1 MAKEEESGELLRW
14 LKKQSSVG
22 SAPQLKTDDLQTSLT
37 NVAKSLDP
45 FAAAIKNIPG
55 PGNLLYNTLTNA
67 NAVFT
72 DLSKTGGGFRGDLI
86 ALASAAGNAR
96 ISMSEFAGILKE
108 NNEVFIGLGG
118 TVTRGQE
125 AFAKLSKAFLDD
137 RSADNLRLLG
147 YSAKDLNE
155 LMAVQAVTLR
165 GNFKDE
171 TERNRIATE
180 NAAKLG
186 IEMDL
191 MARLTGKSR
200 EQQLEQMKK
209 AQADMQF
216 EAAIRLKTQ
225 GMNAEE
231 AAKFEANA
239 RSQYRD
245 AELRG
250 QGQMFKEIFATG
262 QIMSKEAATQA
273 SLNQEQA
280 AATRKQAQISA
291 DRSLDSAKREEEA
304 TKAGREAR
312 AAATADM
319 NNTSKLQL
327 MALGEAG
334 GEASKALNQS
344 AGAQISYTR
353 GLEAIA
359 KANNLDLKNK
369 DDLAK
374 AQKIQEE
381 QALKEAAGRDD
392 NGKTVNE
399 LNKSMIL
406 MDARARDV
414 AAALNESMIT
424 PLRNLDG
431 PLANFNKGLSEA
443 GRNFGGTGQNV
454 RAAMADATEKGR
466 TGKPLGEVSGLG
478 GDVLKAMHVGASVI
492 EQATKKGAE
501 YIEKAGN
508 YFSDVTKDG
517 VGKMLENLGKTV
529 GEVAPRIKEGA
540 DKAKESIEG
549 PLKLIHQYIIEPLA
563 KAAAQQVPKRQ
574 GGSVQMTGN
583 LFEDWGKGTLVE
595 LHGLEGVVRPEE
607 MTNIAK
613 GMTNQGAAKAIDNLK
628 NQISNMPKDA
638 AKGIDLGSISKDIST
653 TVSAP
658 TPKTPQTIELKQ
670 PTAPS
675 KVEVINWP
683 KDFGKPNVTPTPA
696 SAPAPKKEE
705 AAKPVEAAKPTPTQ
719 ASVRAV
725 DNKIEEA
732 AKPTPTQASVR
743 AVDNALDIPKPDLKA
758 LTSEFGEEMK
768 LPFGSMMDEFG
779 SSFEKTYNDIQSTM
793 GKVDLSN
800 FNIKLEE
807 INKDLVESLPVIEI
821 QKSSEEIS
829 GSARR
834 FSQSYKEAMNS
845 SVESNEEHLAYLNEK
860 EQKRLEREKTTLGE
874 IEQLEAKAQE
884 QQLTYEEQLQLE
896 SLKHRIDVLKTNEE
910 YNKAEIDATKKA
922 LNDQLE
928 LAEGIQGQIVG
939 VTEKTNISQLDSVT
953 QAKDAMMLE
962 ANEIASEITDLIPT
976 DSVIAAKDA
985 MMLEANEIA
994 EDIAG
999 EMSAVDIPPIQV
1011 EDVLV
1016 QARDNF
1022 MLEANEI
1029 AEDIN
1034 NITKSI
1040 PAATTTLSDM
1050 TMAADEIASEMADL
1064 IPTDSVIAAKDAMM
1078 LEANNIAEDIESV
1091 MSGIEFKPIEIDD
1104 LIGDTDYISSS
1115 IKNALPFDEF
1125 AGVDKAINEQ
1135 EKMLLFA
1142 DDMRGGLD
1150 EVAHD
1155 IQANLGSMLDEYQQP
1170 EEEDT
1175 DYISSAIKNALPF
1188 DEFAG
1193 VDKAINEQEKMLLF
1207 ADDMRGGLDEVVGD
1221 IQANL
1226 GSMIDKH
1233 LPKEEEDTDY
1243 ISSAIKNALPFDEF
1257 AGLDKAIELQKNI
1270 QKNTSGMDVLAE
1282 DGSVAQGIKIN
1293 PETGERYYT
1302 DIPEESKKSLDS
1314 QLKTTNPFF
1323 NEKGELDLNT
1333 IHLPGMKKYG
1343 ADLKSQ
1349 TQSISKKEE
1358 NESSAETARLKRQ
1371 AEKKSDSETSN
1382 NESKTSESKSTA
1394 TVTKDATL
1402 NDVVKQLSS
1411 LNKNM
1416 QNLIDQNQKLL
1427 GDQLRAVKANNKNNF
1442 VGVY

>member
-14 LKKQSSVG
+14 LKKQSSAS

-96 ISMSEFAGILKE
+96 ISMGEFASILKE

-165 GNFKDE
+165 GNFKEE

-180 NAAKLG
+180 NAVKLG
-186 IEMDL
+186 TEMDL

-200 EQQLEQMKK
+200 EQQMEIMKK
-209 AQADMQF
+209 QQSDMQF

-225 GMNAEE
+225 GMSAEE

-239 RSQYRD
+239 RAQYRD

-273 SLNQEQA
+273 VLNQEQA

-291 DRSLDSAKREEEA
+291 DRSLDAAKREEEA

-312 AAATADM
+312 AAAVADA
-319 NNTSKLQL
+319 NNVSKLQFR
-327 MALGEAG
+327 ALGEAG
-334 GEASKALNQS
+334 GEVSKVLNQN
-344 AGAQISYTR
+344 AAINNSYTR
-353 GLEAIA
+353 SLEGVIA
-359 KANNLDLKNK
+359 SEKAKNNILDINNAA
-369 DDLAK
+369 DRAK

-381 QALKEAAGRDD
+381 MALQEAAGKRKDPED
-392 NGKTVNE
+392 KEEKTVNE

-454 RAAMADATEKGR
+454 REAMAGATEKGR
-466 TGKPLGEVSGLG
+466 TGQPLGEVSGLG
-478 GDVLKAMHVGASVI
+478 GDVLKAMHVGANAI
-492 EQATKKGAE
+492 ENATKKGAE
-501 YIEKAGN
+501 FIEKAGN

-517 VGKMLENLGKTV
+517 VGKMLENLGKTL
-529 GEVAPRIKEGA
+529 GEVAPQIKEGA
-540 DKAKESIEG
+540 DKAKEALEG

-563 KAAAQQVPKRQ
+563 KAAAQQVPKRE

-638 AKGIDLGSISKDIST
+638 ARGIDLSSISKDIST

-670 PTAPS
+670 PTTPS

-696 SAPAPKKEE
+696 SDPAAKKEE

-743 AVDNALDIPKPDLKA
+743 AVDNKIEEAAKPTPTQASVRAVDNKIEEAAKPTPTQASVRAVDNALDIPKTDFKA

-821 QKSSEEIS
+821 QKSSEEMS
-829 GSARR
+829 GSAKR

-860 EQKRLEREKTTLGE
+860 EQKRLEREKSTLGE

-910 YNKAEIDATKKA
+910 YNKAEIEATKKA

-928 LAEGIQGQIVG
+928 LSEGIQGQIVG

-962 ANEIASEITDLIPT
+962 ANEIA
-976 DSVIAAKDA
+976 
-985 MMLEANEIA
+985 

-999 EMSAVDIPPIQV
+999 QMSAVDIPPIQV
-1011 EDVLV
+1011 EDVLA

-1029 AEDIN
+1029 AEDID
-1034 NITKSI
+1034 NITKSM

-1078 LEANNIAEDIESV
+1078 LEANEIAEDIASQ
-1091 MSGIEFKPIEIDD
+1091 MSAVDIPPIQVEDVLKQAQDNMMLEANEIAEDIQD
-1104 LIGDTDYISSS
+1104 
-1115 IKNALPFDEF
+1115 ALP
-1125 AGVDKAINEQ
+1125 VDSVRQLSDNLMLEANEMA
-1135 EKMLLFA
+1135 K
-1142 DDMRGGLD
+1142 D
-1150 EVAHD
+1150 V
-1155 IQANLGSMLDEYQQP
+1155 
-1170 EEEDT
+1170 EE
-1175 DYISSAIKNALPF
+1175 
-1188 DEFAG
+1188 
-1193 VDKAINEQEKMLLF
+1193 
-1207 ADDMRGGLDEVVGD
+1207 
-1221 IQANL
+1221 NL
-1226 GSMIDKH
+1226 GSMIDDVAYASG
-1233 LPKEEEDTDY
+1233 PGDA
-1243 ISSAIKNALPFDEF
+1243 SVA
-1257 AGLDKAIELQKNI
+1257 
-1270 QKNTSGMDVLAE
+1270 GMDYASGPG
-1282 DGSVAQGIKIN
+1282 DASVAGMDYASGPGDASVAGMDYASGPGDASVAGMDYASKPATDPIKEKIS
-1293 PETGERYYT
+1293 E
-1302 DIPEESKKSLDS
+1302 
-1314 QLKTTNPFF
+1314 TNPFF
-1323 NEKGELDLNT
+1323 NDKGDLNLNA
-1333 IHLPGMKKYG
+1333 INLPGMKKYG
-1343 ADLKSQ
+1343 ADLKQQ
-1349 TQSISKKEE
+1349 TAAVKKDENQSD
-1358 NESSAETARLKRQ
+1358 AETARLNRQ
-1371 AEKKSDSETSN
+1371 AQSKTADDST
-1382 NESKTSESKSTA
+1382 ESKKTESKPSGTA
-1394 TVTKDATL
+1394 TKEATL
-1402 NDVVKQLSS
+1402 NDVITQLTS
-1411 LNKNM
+1411 LNKNVKE
-1416 QNLIDQNQKLL
+1416 LIDQNQKLL
-1427 GDQLRAVKANNKNNF
+1427 GDAIRATKANNKNNF

>member
-1 MAKEEESGELLRW
+1 MADEKSSEFERFFKKWAQSQTAAPKYSDGGLEAALNKTAQSTNPLIAAFEKLPGYGKETAQSLL
-14 LKKQSSVG
+14 
-22 SAPQLKTDDLQTSLT
+22 
-37 NVAKSLDP
+37 NAKDA
-45 FAAAIKNIPG
+45 FI
-55 PGNLLYNTLTNA
+55 
-67 NAVFT
+67 
-72 DLSKTGGGFRGDLI
+72 DLSKAGAGFRGDLI
-86 ALASAAGNAR
+86 GLSVAAANTRLTLG
-96 ISMSEFAGILKE
+96 EFANLIKE
-108 NNEVFIGLGG
+108 NRENFIGLGG
-118 TVTRGQE
+118 SVTRGAE
-125 AFAKLSKAFLDD
+125 AFATLSKRFMDEPAT
-137 RSADNLRLLG
+137 DNLRLLG
-147 YSAKDLNE
+147 YTSKDLNE
-155 LMAVQAVTLR
+155 VLALQLAYTRYSQKLDQE
-165 GNFKDE
+165 GQKQSIE
-171 TERNRIATE
+171 AAT
-180 NAAKLG
+180 KLAT
-186 IEMDL
+186 EMDL

-200 EQQLEQMKK
+200 EEQAEAMKK
-209 AQADMQF
+209 ASQD
-216 EAAIRLKTQ
+216 AAVESKFRLIGATK
-225 GMNAEE
+225 GPEEE
-231 AAKFEANA
+231 AKARALFAQQYNEA
-239 RSQYRD
+239 Q
-245 AELRG
+245 LRG
-250 QGQMFKEIFATG
+250 QGQMFKEVFATG
-262 QIMSKEAATQA
+262 QIVTKEAATQA
-273 SLNQEQA
+273 AINSQQA
-280 AATRKQAQISA
+280 AATRDMALATQRGQEKEAQEA
-291 DRSLDSAKREEEA
+291 AAK
-304 TKAGREAR
+304 GR
-312 AAATADM
+312 AAAYEDSRDI
-319 NNTSKLQL
+319 SKLQL
-327 MALGEAG
+327 GTLNHTGNV
-334 GEASKALNQS
+334 ASKAIADNIT
-344 AGAQISYTR
+344 ATR
-353 GLEAIA
+353 GYHDALRQLQLSEEGRGKSAEE
-359 KANNLDLKNK
+359 LDKMAR
-369 DDLAK
+369 DR
-374 AQKIQEE
+374 
-381 QALKEAAGRDD
+381 ALKEMQGRDD
-392 NGKTVNE
+392 QGKKVNE
-399 LNKSMIL
+399 LGSAMIL
-406 MDARARDV
+406 FEARAKDAAV
-414 AAALNESMIT
+414 AINEGLLE
-424 PLRNLDG
+424 PLRKLD
-431 PLANFNKGLSEA
+431 PAFKEFNNTLRGLSE
-443 GRNFGGTGQNV
+443 NFGGTGKGI
-454 RAAMADATEKGR
+454 RPAIADAAQQGR
-466 TGKPLGEVSGLG
+466 EGKAVENVSGLG
-478 GDVLKAMHVGASVI
+478 GDLLKAVNIGSAALVTGATEAGTVI
-492 EQATKKGAE
+492 KNAGKTFNDAANFGIAENFKKIVDTFGTSLPLALQKGANAF
-501 YIEKAGN
+501 IESMKNAG
-508 YFSDVTKDG
+508 
-517 VGKMLENLGKTV
+517 
-529 GEVAPRIKEGA
+529 
-540 DKAKESIEG
+540 
-549 PLKLIHQYIIEPLA
+549 
-563 KAAAQQVPKRQ
+563 QQVPKRQ

-595 LHGLEGVVRPEE
+595 LHGLEGVVRPDE

-628 NQISNMPKDA
+628 KQISSMHPTN
-638 AKGIDLGSISKDIST
+638 GIDLNSISKDIST

-658 TPKTPQTIELKQ
+658 IPKTPQTIELKQ
-670 PTAPS
+670 PTTPS

-683 KDFGKPNVTPTPA
+683 KDFGKSNVLQTPP
-696 SAPAPKKEE
+696 SPVPKKEE

-719 ASVRAV
+719 ASVRAI
-725 DNKIEEA
+725 DNKIEKTTQEPLDIKSVTGA
-732 AKPTPTQASVR
+732 AISELQRAETAKSTPTQASVR
-743 AVDNALDIPKPDLKA
+743 AVDNSLDLPKPDFKA

-793 GKVDLSN
+793 GKVDLSG
-800 FNIKLEE
+800 FNLKLEE
-807 INKDLVESLPVIEI
+807 INKDLIESLPVIEI
-821 QKSSEEIS
+821 QKSSEEMS

-845 SVESNEEHLAYLNEK
+845 SVESNEEHLVYLNEK
-860 EQKRLEREKTTLGE
+860 EQKRLEREKLTLGE

-910 YNKAEIDATKKA
+910 YNKAEIEATKKA

-928 LAEGIQGQIVG
+928 LSEGIQGQIVG
-939 VTEKTNISQLDSVT
+939 VTEKTHVSQLDSVT

-962 ANEIASEITDLIPT
+962 ANEITSEITDLIPT

-985 MMLEANEIA
+985 MMLEANNIA
-994 EDIAG
+994 EDI
-999 EMSAVDIPPIQV
+999 ESVMSAVDIPPIQV

-1050 TMAADEIASEMADL
+1050 TMAADEVASEMADL

-1104 LIGDTDYISSS
+1104 LIGDTDYISSA

-1170 EEEDT
+1170 
-1175 DYISSAIKNALPF
+1175 
-1188 DEFAG
+1188 
-1193 VDKAINEQEKMLLF
+1193 
-1207 ADDMRGGLDEVVGD
+1207 
-1221 IQANL
+1221 
-1226 GSMIDKH
+1226 
-1233 LPKEEEDTDY
+1233 EEEDTDY